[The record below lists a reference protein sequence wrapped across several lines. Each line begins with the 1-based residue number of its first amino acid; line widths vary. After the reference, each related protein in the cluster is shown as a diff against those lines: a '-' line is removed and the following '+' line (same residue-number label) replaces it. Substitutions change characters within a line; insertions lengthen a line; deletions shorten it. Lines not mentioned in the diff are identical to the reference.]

1 MVRIGDGLI
10 AIRFQDEQIEGT
22 ILAVTE
28 RILCSTTSSRMIIS
42 RLFHMTTYAVMV
54 LEFQSLFYELI
65 SHQESNVRIQTFVY
79 TIYTQDLPE

>member
-1 MVRIGDGLI
+1 
-10 AIRFQDEQIEGT
+10 
-22 ILAVTE
+22 
-28 RILCSTTSSRMIIS
+28 
-42 RLFHMTTYAVMV
+42 MTTYAIMV